1 MMFVVRAKVYTV
13 TWYAWMFIAV
23 ICIAVSVGLIFSLL
37 ANNSMLAIGNIGI
50 KQLMSF
56 EQGWFPLD
64 GELSL
69 VPMLMGSIWVSVGA
83 MALAVPLCLLV
94 AIYIVFY
101 LPNKIQPVVH
111 LFIVVVA
118 ALPSV
123 FYGFWG
129 MIYIVPYIN
138 QIKSPGASLF
148 AGQIVLAMMVSPM
161 LIALFKSQLET
172 VRKKHQQQVSALG
185 IAEYSAIWPLYVT
198 NQLPAIFSLSILGF
212 GRVIGETMVV
222 TMVTGN
228 VVAVPDSIF
237 EPVRT
242 LTANIALEMA
252 YAVDEHRSALF
263 FSGFILL
270 VLIVFLS
277 VARLTLARVG
287 DAQ

>member
-1 MMFVVRAKVYTV
+1 MMFAGRAKLFTA
-13 TWYAWMFIAV
+13 TWYTWMFIAV
-23 ICIAVSVGLIFSLL
+23 ICIAVSVALIFSLL
-37 ANNSMLAIGNIGI
+37 ANNSMLAISNIGI

-69 VPMLMGSIWVSVGA
+69 VPMLMGSILVSVGA
-83 MALAVPLCLLV
+83 MVLAVPLCLLV

-101 LPNKIQPVVH
+101 LPNKLQHVVH
-111 LFIVVVA
+111 LFVVVVA

-129 MIYIVPYIN
+129 MVYIVPFIN

-148 AGQIVLAMMVSPM
+148 AGQIVLAMMVAPL

-185 IAEYSAIWPLYVT
+185 ITEYSAIWPLYVT
-198 NQLPAIFSLSILGF
+198 NQLSAIFSLSILGF

-237 EPVRT
+237 DPVRT

-270 VLIVFLS
+270 VFIVFLS
-277 VARLTLARVG
+277 TARLALARIGVAR
-287 DAQ
+287 